1 MDHEGIINIKLKVM
15 APSMGWERR
24 CGQGGTQE
32 AGPLCGFPELEA
44 GL

>member
-1 MDHEGIINIKLKVM
+1 MDHEGIINIKFKVM

-24 CGQGGTQE
+24 CGQGGTQ
-32 AGPLCGFPELEA
+32 ASCLCGFSELEA